1 MRKSIKVAFSFFFA
15 IFIIALVSQGS
26 ALAKSGIKVIL
37 YGSSIQGE
45 HLPVMKNNT
54 VLVPFKEIF
63 KTLGFTVSYDS
74 ASKTISGDKLGT
86 TIKLVINQNTAW
98 INNTP
103 ATLQVAP
110 QIINGATYVP
120 LRFIGEASGLEVKW
134 YGKSQIV
141 SLYSK
146 QNLFSASNGG
156 EFGYI
161 DAQGKIVIDYQ
172 TKFTDAY
179 PFSEGLAIV
188 YSSGKFAGFI
198 NQQGKLVIPKG
209 NYYDAKD
216 FSEGLAAY
224 RTLDTV
230 SKYGYMDITGASVI
244 KPQFKKAN
252 NFSEGLAAVQ
262 IGSKYGYIDS
272 LGKIII
278 KAQYDSVKDF
288 SEGIA
293 LVTIKGN
300 FHYIDNKGKILIN
313 ADYSNVDSFSEGL
326 AAVKK
331 GSKFG
336 FINKKGQI
344 AIPAIYEEAHS
355 FAEGLAAVRINGK
368 TGYIDNKG
376 TLLISNQFDAA
387 SDFYEGL
394 AAAESGGKTGFINKK
409 GVWVIQP
416 TLAWAQPFSNGLSYA
431 YSDDGEVYINQSGQI
446 VWRINQ
452 L

>member
-1 MRKSIKVAFSFFFA
+1 MMKVSKVAFSFLFT
-15 IFIIALVSQGS
+15 IFIIALVSQGT
-26 ALAKSGIKVIL
+26 ALAKSGIKVVL
-37 YGSSIQGE
+37 YGSTLQGE

-74 ASKTISGDKLGT
+74 ASKTISGDKSGT
-86 TIKLVINQNTAW
+86 TIKLVINQNIAW

-103 ATLQVAP
+103 STLQVAP
-110 QIINGATYVP
+110 QIINGSTYVP
-120 LRFIGEASGLEVKW
+120 LRFISEASGLEVKW

-146 QNLFSASNGG
+146 QNLYSASNGG

-161 DAQGKIVIDYQ
+161 NAQGKNVIDYQ
-172 TKFTDAY
+172 TKFTNAY

-198 NQQGKLVIPKG
+198 NQQGELVIPKG

-252 NFSEGLAAVQ
+252 NFSEGMAAVQ

-278 KAQYDSVKDF
+278 KAQYDSAKDF
-288 SEGIA
+288 SDGVA
-293 LVTIKGN
+293 LVSINGA
-300 FHYIDNKGKILIN
+300 FYYIDKKGKTLIN
-313 ADYSNVDSFSEGL
+313 ADYSKADSFSEGL

-336 FINKKGQI
+336 FINKKGKI
-344 AIPAIYEEAHS
+344 EIPAIYEEAHS
-355 FAEGLAAVRINGK
+355 FSEGLAAVKINGK
-368 TGYIDNKG
+368 TGYLDNKG
-376 TLLISNQFDAA
+376 TMIIPNQFDAA
-387 SDFYEGL
+387 GDFYEGL

-431 YSDDGEVYINQSGQI
+431 YSEDGEVYINQTGQI

-452 L
+452 P

>member
-1 MRKSIKVAFSFFFA
+1 MRKVSKVAFLFFFTLVM
-15 IFIIALVSQGS
+15 IALVGQGT
-26 ALAKSGIKVIL
+26 ALAKSGIKVVL
-37 YGSSIQGE
+37 YGSIMQGE

-63 KTLGFTVSYDS
+63 KTLGFSVSYDS
-74 ASKTISGDKLGT
+74 VSKTISGDKSGT
-86 TIKLVINQNTAW
+86 TIKLVIDQNTAW

-103 ATLQVAP
+103 TTLQVAP

-120 LRFIGEASGLEVKW
+120 LRVISEASGLEVKW
-134 YGKSQIV
+134 YGESQIV

-156 EFGYI
+156 KFGYI
-161 DAQGKIVIDYQ
+161 NAQGKNVIDYQ
-172 TKFTDAY
+172 TKFTNAY

-224 RTLDTV
+224 RTLDPV
-230 SKYGYMDITGASVI
+230 SKYGYMDVTGASII

-252 NFSEGLAAVQ
+252 SFSEGLAAVQ

-278 KAQYDSVKDF
+278 KAQYDSAKDF
-288 SEGIA
+288 SEGLA
-293 LVTIKGN
+293 LVTLHGAFFYIDKKGN
-300 FHYIDNKGKILIN
+300 VLIK
-313 ADYSNVDSFSEGL
+313 ADYSKADSFSEGL

-331 GSKFG
+331 GSEFG
-336 FINKKGQI
+336 FINKKGKI

-355 FAEGLAAVRINGK
+355 FSGGLAAVRVKGK
-368 TGYIDNKG
+368 TGYIDHKG
-376 TLLISNQFDAA
+376 TMIISNQFDAV

-409 GVWVIQP
+409 GDWVIQP
-416 TLAWAQPFSNGLSYA
+416 TLSWAQPFSNGLSYA
-431 YSDDGEVYINQSGQI
+431 YSDDGEVYINQTGQI
-446 VWRINQ
+446 VWRIKEP
-452 L
+452 